1 MRRAVRS
8 DVPFIM
14 ALEKGAID
22 HPWQEQDIIALV
34 EDANK
39 ICLVETDT
47 NGEITGYIG
56 CDWVLDEASIGNIVV
71 SPEHR
76 RQGIGAGLISG
87 LLSMLK
93 DLGITVIFLE
103 VRFDNE
109 AAIALYTGL
118 GFEVYN
124 RRRDYYG
131 KGIDALLMKKL
142 I

>member
-1 MRRAVRS
+1 VRRAVIS

-34 EDANK
+34 EDA
-39 ICLVETDT
+39 

-76 RQGIGAGLISG
+76 RQGIGAGLISR

-93 DLGITVIFLE
+93 DRGITVIFLE

-131 KGIDALLMKKL
+131 EGIDALLMKKL